1 METTQKKKVKAVVF
15 DMDGVI
21 FDSEKIYR
29 KNNYIMAERYGLPM
43 EKVEEYSNRI
53 AGGTKDTN
61 KLHFEE
67 MFGTDIDFM
76 EFRKAVHD
84 GVDQHAME
92 FGFEMKPGIKE
103 FLAYLK
109 ERNIRIAMATSTAKD
124 RAEHHLKSHG
134 IFEYFEEIAYGNMVE
149 RGKPNPDIYLLACKM
164 LGVEPTEC
172 AAVEDS
178 INGVVSAHR
187 AGLYTIMVVDL
198 IQPNETAKECADF
211 ICDCITEA
219 KERIE

>member
-1 METTQKKKVKAVVF
+1 MEKRKVKAVVF

-29 KNNYIMAERYGLPM
+29 MNNYIMAERYGLPM
-43 EKVEEYSNRI
+43 DRVEEYSNRI

-67 MFGTDIDFM
+67 MFGTEIDFM
-76 EFRKAVHD
+76 EFRRAVHE
-84 GVDQHAME
+84 GVDQFAME
-92 FGFEMKPGIKE
+92 QGFEMKPGIRE
-103 FLAYLK
+103 LLLYLK
-109 ERNIRIAMATSTAKD
+109 ERGIRIAMATSTAAD

-134 IFEYFEEIAYGNMVE
+134 IFDYFEEIVYGNMVE
-149 RGKPNPDIYLLACKM
+149 RGKPNPDIYLLACEK
-164 LGVEPTEC
+164 LGLMPSDC

-178 INGVVSAHR
+178 VNGVISAHR

-198 IQPNETAKECADF
+198 IPPNDAAKESADI
-211 ICDCITEA
+211 ICDCASEVMD
-219 KERIE
+219 RIG